1 MHSTIFLAQFTGVF
15 FVIAGLSMALRRKM
29 LMTVFNEMFQ
39 TRALSYIL
47 GLMSLLVGLFIV
59 LQHNLWN
66 GSLEIIISILG
77 WYLFIESIPYLFIS
91 QEKMKRALNWL
102 ENRKVYYGIAF
113 GYLML
118 GSYLVCA
125 GFFLY

>member
-1 MHSTIFLAQFTGVF
+1 
-15 FVIAGLSMALRRKM
+15 MALRRRM
-29 LMTVFNEMFQ
+29 LMTVFREMFQ

-47 GLMSLLVGLFIV
+47 GVMSLLVGLFII
-59 LQHNLWN
+59 LQHNLWG

-77 WYLFIESIPYLFIS
+77 WYLFFESVPYLFLS
-91 QEKMKRALNWL
+91 EEKIRRALNWL

-118 GSYLVCA
+118 GRYLVCA